1 MSRRSTS
8 GATLVK
14 GVATIP
20 AGALAHGVAAAAQVV
35 PVAPC
40 AVGDEVIVSQPTP
53 LPGLLAYGHVT
64 AANVV
69 TIYSVGLLAAG
80 IVVPAAYVVEF
91 EIEPRV
97 P

>member
-14 GVATIP
+14 GNATIA
-20 AGALAHGVAAAAQVV
+20 AGALALGVGAAPVVV

-69 TIYSVGLLAAG
+69 TIYTVCLLLAG
-80 IVVPAAYVVEF
+80 IVVPAAYVIEF